1 MHLPIFRIL
10 FWLELII
17 FAVNFVVTLVWLV
30 FVTVVR
36 PIVVSV
42 TVAVFVFLNL
52 RDWVISARVEDLDI
66 LQHYYCPW
74 WVGIFPIG
82 G

>member
-1 MHLPIFRIL
+1 MHLPFFRIL
-10 FWLELII
+10 CWLELFIV
-17 FAVNFVVTLVWLV
+17 AVKYLVIVVRLV

>member
-17 FAVNFVVTLVWLV
+17 FAVNFVVTLVRLV

-36 PIVVSV
+36 PIVVFV

-66 LQHYYCPW
+66 LQHYYCSW
-74 WVGIFPIG
+74 WVAIFPIG